1 MEFPRAVSGVSV
13 FRFIDRAEKLAVKVA
28 KLAGEQPEPTVLIAC
43 AECPYRAREVN
54 SKEFVDTESL
64 VHSPKHVILR
74 IRNLFGDDLHQ
85 GNQEKQEPSPN
96 ATADILNPEPKLDEG
111 GIATGNT
118 GDGDSAPADLRAWI
132 SERMSKLEQNMEDR
146 LAKLESLLQGR
157 MAQEL

>member
-1 MEFPRAVSGVSV
+1 
-13 FRFIDRAEKLAVKVA
+13 
-28 KLAGEQPEPTVLIAC
+28 
-43 AECPYRAREVN
+43 
-54 SKEFVDTESL
+54 
-64 VHSPKHVILR
+64 VILR

-85 GNQEKQEPSPN
+85 GNQEEEEEEEPN

>member
-1 MEFPRAVSGVSV
+1 
-13 FRFIDRAEKLAVKVA
+13 
-28 KLAGEQPEPTVLIAC
+28 
-43 AECPYRAREVN
+43 
-54 SKEFVDTESL
+54 
-64 VHSPKHVILR
+64 VILR

-85 GNQEKQEPSPN
+85 GNQEEEEEEEEEPN